1 MLKTYSKEE
10 RLICQKRE
18 LNVSENDNLV
28 FEESMT
34 SNLKSG
40 VLATVHSNFGPAFL
54 VGTLS

>member
-28 FEESMT
+28 C
-34 SNLKSG
+34 LKSQWP
-40 VLATVHSNFGPAFL
+40 VT
-54 VGTLS
+54 